1 MNFYTSVSKVD
12 NSIAYR
18 GYHDGQRIQ
27 KKISFGPTL
36 FRKTDNLYASKW
48 RTLEGEPL
56 EPTEFKN
63 ISQAYAYQK
72 KYKDVPNTKIYGM
85 NNFVTQFIQKLYP
98 SEVEFDKSL
107 VNVVTIDI
115 EVASDDG
122 FPEPDAADHAVIS
135 ICFKSSKTK
144 DFIVWGLGDYD
155 SSKSIVGEENVR
167 YVKCDGED
175 DLLMK
180 FIEYWDGK
188 DTSPDVVTGWNVRLF
203 DIPYL
208 VNRIRKILDDSYADR
223 LSPWKEVRDRSFGL
237 NGKQQQ
243 AYDLTG
249 IQQLDYWDLF
259 QKFGVYSYGVQES
272 YKLDHIA
279 NVVLGE
285 KKLSYE
291 EFGSLHSL
299 YKHDYQKFIDYNI
312 KDVQLVERIDDK
324 VDLINLAMTIAY
336 KAGSNYTDAFGTT
349 TLWDNYIYRELCKK
363 HICVP
368 PKEVKDGK
376 DDIPGGFVKPPK
388 VGRHSWVVSFDLNS
402 LYPHLIMQYNMS
414 PETIVSETAG
424 GVTVQRCLHKSIPPF
439 NDSENAVAANGI
451 KFRKDIRGVIP
462 SIIDGLYDERKSIKK
477 EMLNEQQRVE
487 EEGDSY
493 AAQKLIATLDSQ
505 QMAIKIMM
513 NSLYGAMGNRWFRY
527 YDNRIAE
534 AITLSGQLSI
544 LWAEKAVNEFMSKIL
559 SEENDYVIAID
570 TDSLY
575 INFDPLVRMLRA
587 HDKSTLEIVQLLD
600 KVCAEQFEPM
610 LERSYND
617 LAEYMSAYENKM
629 FMKREAIADAGIW
642 TAKKRYILNVHNNEG
657 VQYKEPK
664 LKIMGIEAVKSSTPA
679 SCRDALKELFKLMIV
694 STETETQEA
703 IKMFK
708 KHFEKLPPHE
718 IAFPRGASKV
728 REWKDRDKIYKK
740 GCPIH
745 VRGCLL
751 YNHHLKDKGLEK
763 KYTEVK
769 DGEKIK
775 FVYLKKPNPIR
786 ENIIAFPDYLPEEF
800 QLHRYVDYETQFD
813 KAFLAVVRPVLEAI
827 GWTEERS
834 EESTLDDFFM

>member
-1 MNFYTSVSKVD
+1 MKFYTSVSKIGD
-12 NSIAYR
+12 SIAYR
-18 GYHDGQRIQ
+18 GYHNGDRIQ
-27 KKISFGPTL
+27 KKINFGPTL
-36 FRKTDNLYASKW
+36 FRKAEYDTKW

-56 EPTEFKN
+56 EPILFKS
-63 ISQAYAYQK
+63 IGEAYQYNNQ
-72 KYKDVPNTKIYGM
+72 YKEVPNAKIYGM
-85 NNFVTQFIQKLYP
+85 HNYVTQFIQKLYP
-98 SEVEFDKSL
+98 AEIKFDKSV

-122 FPEPDAADHAVIS
+122 FPEPEDANHEVIS

-144 DFIVWGLGDYD
+144 DFIVWGLGEYD

-167 YVKCDGED
+167 YVHCDDET
-175 DLLMK
+175 DLLLK
-180 FIEYWDGK
+180 FVEYWEGK
-188 DTSPDVVTGWNVRLF
+188 DTSPDIVTGWNVRLF

-208 VNRIRKILDDSYADR
+208 VNRISKIIDDSTVKR
-223 LSPWKEVRDRSFGL
+223 LSPWKQIRDRSFGL
-237 NGKQQQ
+237 NGKTQQ
-243 AYDLTG
+243 AYDLIG

-299 YKHDYQKFIDYNI
+299 YKHDHQKFIDYNI
-312 KDVQLVERIDDK
+312 KDVQLVERLDDK

-363 HICVP
+363 HIAVP
-368 PKEVKDGK
+368 PKRVKEGK

-388 VGRHSWVVSFDLNS
+388 IGRHSWVVSFDLNS

-414 PETIVSETAG
+414 PETVVGERID
-424 GVTVQRCLHKSIPPF
+424 GVTVQRCLSKSM
-439 NDSENAVAANGI
+439 DSISESKYAVAANGI
-451 KFRKDIRGVIP
+451 QFRKDIRGVIP
-462 SIIDGLYDERKSIKK
+462 TVIDDLYAERKAIKK
-477 EMLNEQQRVE
+477 EMLLEQQNVE
-487 EEGDSY
+487 EEGKTYQSE
-493 AAQKLIATLDSQ
+493 KLIATLDSQ

-513 NSLYGAMGNRWFRY
+513 NSLYGALGNRFFRY

-559 SEENDYVIAID
+559 KDEKDYVIAID

-575 INFDPLVRMLRA
+575 IDFAPMVRMLQG
-587 HDKSTLEIVQLLD
+587 HNKSTLEVVQLLD
-600 KVCAEQFEPM
+600 KVCADQFEPM
-610 LERSYND
+610 LQSSYGD
-617 LAEYMSAYENKM
+617 LAAYMSAYENKM
-629 FMKREAIADAGIW
+629 VMGREVIADAGIW
-642 TAKKRYILNVHNNEG
+642 TAKKRYILNVHNSEG
-657 VQYKEPK
+657 VQYAKPK
-664 LKIMGIEAVKSSTPA
+664 LKIMGIEAVKSSTPG
-679 SCRDALKELFKLMIV
+679 SCRDALKELFKVLI
-694 STETETQEA
+694 SGTEKDTQNA
-703 IKMFK
+703 IQIFRD
-708 KHFEKLPPHE
+708 HFNSLPPHE

-728 REWKDRDKIYKK
+728 RQWKDRDKIYKK

-751 YNHHLKDKGLEK
+751 YNYYLKDKGLQK

-775 FVYLKKPNPIR
+775 FVYLKKPNPIK

-800 QLHRYVDYETQFD
+800 NLHKYVDYDTQFD

-827 GWTEERS
+827 GWREEES
-834 EESTLDDFFM
+834 EEATLEDFFC